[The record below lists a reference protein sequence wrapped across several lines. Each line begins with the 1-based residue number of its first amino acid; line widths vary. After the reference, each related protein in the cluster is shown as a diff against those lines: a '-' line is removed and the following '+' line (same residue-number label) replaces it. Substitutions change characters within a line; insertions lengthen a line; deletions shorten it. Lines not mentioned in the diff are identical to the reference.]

1 MEYCFVLEETM
12 RTTAVC
18 IENEVVYEDY
28 KKIIVNKSWNILRD
42 TIERYLPLNRPNRL
56 LE

>member
-1 MEYCFVLEETM
+1 MEYCFILEETM
-12 RTTAVC
+12 RTTARC
-18 IENEVVYEDY
+18 IESEVAYEDY

-42 TIERYLPLNRPNRL
+42 AIERYLPLNRPSRL